1 MGESLASILEG
12 ILMKY
17 NISDRILAIIIDNAS
32 NNNTLTKYLQ
42 YVLGRLRTGSGWV
55 GFRVFA

>member
-1 MGESLASILEG
+1 MGESLAGILEG

-32 NNNTLTKYLQ
+32 NNNTLTKYL
-42 YVLGRLRTGSGWV
+42 
-55 GFRVFA
+55 